1 MNFGG
6 LLGTVLAFGRTKL
19 SGVLKISDAHDDLM
33 KSDPDAWV
41 FGYYHFR
48 AAKVFEALKAAR
60 AAGGDTNAILSTL
73 GIEIPE
79 DD

>member
-6 LLGTVLAFGRTKL
+6 LLVTVLEFGRAKL
-19 SGVLKISDAHDDLM
+19 ASVLKISDARDDLL
-33 KSDPDAWV
+33 KTDPDAWV

-60 AAGGDTNAILSTL
+60 AAGGDTNQVLETL
-73 GIEIPE
+73 GINIPE